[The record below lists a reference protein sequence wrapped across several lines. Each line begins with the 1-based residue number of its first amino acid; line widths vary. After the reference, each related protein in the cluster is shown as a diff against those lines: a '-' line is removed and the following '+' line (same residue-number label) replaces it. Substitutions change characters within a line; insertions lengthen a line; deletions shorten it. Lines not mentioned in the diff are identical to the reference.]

1 VVVVEVNPVRALEA
15 HMDGYRVTNM
25 TEAAKI
31 GDVFITVTGNKHVV
45 GRHHFATMKDG
56 AVVCNSGHFDV
67 ELDLPGLAAIA
78 ASRRPVRPFVEEFRL
93 EDGRRINVLGEGRLI
108 NLAAA
113 EGHPAVVMDMSFA
126 NQALAAEMLAKS
138 GKLETSVHRLP
149 EELDREV
156 ARLKL
161 VALGVPLAT
170 LTAEQEKYLNTWEEG
185 T

>member
-1 VVVVEVNPVRALEA
+1 
-15 HMDGYRVTNM
+15 
-25 TEAAKI
+25 
-31 GDVFITVTGNKHVV
+31 
-45 GRHHFATMKDG
+45 MKDG
-56 AVVCNSGHFDV
+56 AIVCNSGHFDV
-67 ELDLPGLAAIA
+67 ELDLPGLAEMA
-78 ASRRPVRPFVEEFRL
+78 ASRRPVRPFVEEFKL
-93 EDGRRINVLGEGRLI
+93 KDGRRINVLGDGRLI

-138 GKLETSVHRLP
+138 GGTLEVAVHRLP

-161 VALGVPLAT
+161 TALGVPLAT